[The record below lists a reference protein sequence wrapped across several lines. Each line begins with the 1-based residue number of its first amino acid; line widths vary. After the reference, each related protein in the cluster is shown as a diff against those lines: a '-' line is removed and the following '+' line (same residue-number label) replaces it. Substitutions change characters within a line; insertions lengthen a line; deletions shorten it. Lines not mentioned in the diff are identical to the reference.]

1 MKSKFFVLMAAAIM
15 TLTLAFVA
23 SGQSNKK
30 NDPSTTPKID
40 PANMPKIAQ
49 RPQTI
54 TLTCSPGGGKDVS
67 TPLYVKNPTA
77 ADLPAGTVIHWSA
90 VKAGT
95 ATGKETTT
103 AVLKKNSGN
112 QVSLLGPP
120 DNIASCKA
128 WVVK

>member
-1 MKSKFFVLMAAAIM
+1 MKSKFFVFMAAAIM
-15 TLTLAFVA
+15 TFTLAFVA
-23 SGQSNKK
+23 SAQKK
-30 NDPSTTPKID
+30 NDPATTPKID

-49 RPQTI
+49 RPQTV
-54 TLTCSPGGGKDVS
+54 TLTCSPGQGKDVS

-77 ADLPAGTVIHWSA
+77 TDLPAGTVIHWSA
-90 VKAGT
+90 VKGGT

-112 QVSLLGPP
+112 QVSVLGPP